1 MGMGAD
7 GYFTGSGYTLEFYR
21 QATPVWLR
29 FAALLCGHRAPPLE
43 RPFRWVDLGCG
54 QGLTALFVAAAHP
67 GAEICAFDFD
77 PGHVDH
83 AATLARAAGLANVTA
98 EAVAFAELA
107 VRPAQRDVDFIAL
120 HGVWSWVSAAQR
132 QHIITYID
140 RNLAPG
146 GLVYVSYNTLAGWA
160 AMLPVQRYLY
170 QYGQAHPGPAAAVLA
185 GAMAQLEA
193 AEAGGAA
200 FFRDNPTVA
209 ARLAD
214 MRRMAPRYLAHE
226 FLHAHWMPSDFAEVA
241 TAMAQARCAFVGSA
255 TLLDNFAPFV
265 VPPGMAALGDEVTP
279 LAEALRDFGGGQTL
293 RRDIFRRGGER
304 PPAGE
309 ITRCLDEMT
318 LFGMGVS
325 VAEDFSVQTRY
336 GARAVLEPGLYQP
349 LAARLEGGTLPLA
362 ELRAALT
369 DASALPQI
377 AAVLAAAGLA
387 HPELPGAPGR
397 AAAMALNKAIG
408 RANADGATIDLLAA
422 PVLGSAVPKGRD
434 QIFLERVG
442 SGNSAL

>member
-1 MGMGAD
+1 MGASAD
-7 GYFTGSGYTLEFYR
+7 GYFTDGGYTLEFHR

-29 FAALLCGHRAPPLE
+29 FAALLCGHRAPRLD
-43 RPFRWVDLGCG
+43 RRFRWVDLGCG

-67 GAEICAFDFD
+67 AADICAYDFD
-77 PGHVDH
+77 PGHIDH
-83 AATLARAAGLANVTA
+83 ALTLSRAAGLTNLTA
-98 EAVAFAELA
+98 EAATFADLA
-107 VRPAQRDVDFIAL
+107 ARPGDADVDFIVL

-132 QHIITYID
+132 QHMIDYID

-170 QYGQAHPGPAAAVLA
+170 RYTQAHPGPAAAMLE
-185 GAMAQLEA
+185 GAMAQLAA
-193 AEAGGAA
+193 AEREGAT
-200 FFRDNPTVA
+200 FFRDNPAVA

-226 FLHAHWMPSDFAEVA
+226 FLHAHWIPSDFAEVA
-241 TAMAQARCAFVGSA
+241 AAMTQARCTYVGSA
-255 TLLDNFAPFV
+255 TLLDNFAPFA
-265 VPPGMAALGDEVTP
+265 VPPGMASLANEVTP
-279 LAEALRDFGGGQTL
+279 LAEALRDFGSGQTL

-309 ITRCLDEMT
+309 IVRALDEIT
-318 LFGMGVS
+318 LFGMGVQ
-325 VAEDFSVQTRY
+325 AEDGLGVQTRY

-349 LAARLEGGTLPLA
+349 LVARLEAGTLPLA

-377 AAVLAAAGLA
+377 VAVLAAAGLA
-387 HPELPGAPGR
+387 HPELTGAPGR
-397 AAAMALNKAIG
+397 KTAAALNDAINQ
-408 RANADGATIDLLAA
+408 ANTDGATIDLLAA
-422 PVLGSAVPKGRD
+422 PVLGSAVPHGRD
-434 QIFLERVG
+434 ESFLERVG
-442 SGNSAL
+442 SSPF